1 MTEHT
6 LDPQT
11 LAAADFY
18 DTHYAGAEPIF
29 LTPGV
34 RLFLGSAESPRHCRF
49 CGKHEPEVT
58 FKDEAHAMPAAFG
71 NTGLFSNYECDA
83 CNHLFG
89 EGIENHLGNWSKP
102 MRTLSRIK
110 GRNGVPTIK
119 KPGPD
124 KGWRVEYVD
133 TGFQLKEYEDE
144 PFFELDEQ
152 AKQLRFQ
159 LHRDTYIPVA
169 ALKGLVKIGLTLIPD
184 VETQHFR
191 ETYDWIRDT
200 DHSRNFVAEFPVFRT
215 FIPGPMRN
223 DLIVLMLMRRRAT
236 VDTVPYAFFTF
247 AYGNEVLQVFLP
259 SISQDQC
266 INGKPL
272 SLPPFPNPGTPDP
285 VRHGRPRTK
294 VEDLTGRQ
302 PVKGEKVPAVFG
314 FDTITNTTPGQT
326 GDEA

>member
-1 MTEHT
+1 MTAPVF
-6 LDPQT
+6 DPQ
-11 LAAADFY
+11 AIADAYFY
-18 DTHYAGAEPIF
+18 NKHYAYAEPIF
-29 LTPGV
+29 LTPGNK
-34 RLFLGSAESPRHCRF
+34 LFLGSAERPRHCRF
-49 CGKHEPEVT
+49 CGKDEPEVT
-58 FKDEAHAMPAAFG
+58 FKDEAHALPAAFG
-71 NTGLFSNYECDA
+71 NTGLFSYYECDV

-119 KPGPD
+119 KPGRD
-124 KGWRVEYVD
+124 NGWRVEYAD
-133 TGFQLKEYEDE
+133 TGFQLEEYEDE

-152 AKQLRFQ
+152 AKQLRFE

-200 DHSRNFVAEFPVFRT
+200 DHLRNFVAEFPVFRT
-215 FIPGPMRN
+215 FVPGPMRN
-223 DLIVLMLMRRRAT
+223 DLIVLMLMRRRAAI
-236 VDTVPYAFFTF
+236 DTVPYAFFTF

-272 SLPPFPNPGTPDP
+272 SLPPFPNPGPPDP
-285 VRHGRPRTK
+285 VRHGRSYTK

-302 PVKGEKVPAVFG
+302 PMKGEKVPAVFG
-314 FDTITNTTPGQT
+314 FDTVTNTMPGQD
-326 GDEA
+326 GDES